1 MSAAMTQS
9 RSFRIKRVYEPPT
22 AADGSRVLIDRLW
35 PRGVRK
41 EDARID
47 LWLKELAPSAAL
59 RKWFGHDSRRWLEFK
74 RRYYHE
80 LGGLADSVQ
89 RLQSL
94 ADSDTVTLVYAARD
108 EQHNQARALADY
120 LS

>member
-1 MSAAMTQS
+1 MSAKHL
-9 RSFRIKRVYEPPT
+9 RIKRVFDPPE
-22 AADGSRVLIDRLW
+22 AADGTRVLVDRIW

-47 LWLKELAPSAAL
+47 LWLKEIAPSTAL
-59 RKWFGHDSRRWLEFK
+59 RKWFGHDPGRWAEFK

-80 LGGLADSVQ
+80 LQSRREVVE

-94 ADSDTVTLVYAARD
+94 ASKGPVTLIYSARD
-108 EQHNQARALADY
+108 EAHNQARALAE
-120 LS
+120 LLG